1 MIDFN
6 SHRTDGG
13 TLIFR
18 INGKLEH
25 QSSEYFFECVTD
37 AIEEGN
43 NRIVISFADVGH
55 ISSVVLG
62 GLIRARSK
70 AAKAGGTIYLA
81 RIENHLL
88 DLFRLVKFDT
98 IFNVYDTEQ
107 DAVAAIEQG
116 IEVCVGC

>member
-37 AIEEGN
+37 AIEDGN

-62 GLIRARSK
+62 GLIRASSK

-88 DLFRLVKFDT
+88 DLFRLVKFDA
-98 IFNVYDTEQ
+98 IFNIYDTEQ
-107 DAVAAIEQG
+107 DAVAAIEQDA
-116 IEVCVGC
+116 EVCVAC

>member
-1 MIDFN
+1 M
-6 SHRTDGG
+6 
-13 TLIFR
+13 
-18 INGKLEH
+18 
-25 QSSEYFFECVTD
+25 
-37 AIEEGN
+37 
-43 NRIVISFADVGH
+43 
-55 ISSVVLG
+55 LG

-98 IFNVYDTEQ
+98 IFNVYDTES
-107 DAVAAIEQG
+107 DAIAAIEQS

>member
-18 INGKLEH
+18 INGQLEH

-62 GLIRARSK
+62 GLIRASSC
-70 AAKAGGTIYLA
+70 
-81 RIENHLL
+81 LL
-88 DLFRLVKFDT
+88 YTSPSPRDRQKSRMPSS
-98 IFNVYDTEQ
+98 
-107 DAVAAIEQG
+107 A
-116 IEVCVGC
+116 

>member
-6 SHRTDGG
+6 SHKTDGG
-13 TLIFR
+13 TLVFR
-18 INGKLEH
+18 INGQLEH
-25 QSSEYFFECVTD
+25 QSGEYFFKCVTD

-55 ISSVVLG
+55 NSSVVLG

-88 DLFRLVKFDT
+88 DLFRLVKFDK

-107 DAVAAIEQG
+107 DAVVAIEQG